1 MHFVCAGNIFGT
13 SYQSYFTD
21 LSIASPR
28 KPTNIDDFSICLFLV
43 NWCLSII
50 YNIHMQQYTWPISLF
65 YIKIY
70 HQTSMYFKKRH
81 KFSTCTSVI
90 SVLAVC
96 KCKFYNYKNSLNF
109 LSTTV
114 KKIWLS
120 THTVNSLLNAG
131 NKCQHRIVR
140 SIPRGF

>member
-21 LSIASPR
+21 LSVASPR

-50 YNIHMQQYTWPISLF
+50 YNIHMQQYTWPISFFTLNF
-65 YIKIY
+65 II
-70 HQTSMYFKKRH
+70 SMYLKNRH

-90 SVLAVC
+90 SILAVC
-96 KCKFYNYKNSLNF
+96 KCKFDNNKNSLNF

-120 THTVNSLLNAG
+120 THTVNSLSNAG
-131 NKCQHRIVR
+131 NKCQHKTLR